1 MRSIGTALAV
11 VLLLSGALPAAAE
24 NFPSRPVRLVV
35 GFTAGGGTDIGA
47 RILAQALSERWG
59 QQVVIDNK
67 TGAGGM
73 IGAEAVAH
81 AAPDGYT
88 LLACASNHVFAPYLY
103 KKLSFDPMKD
113 FAPITPTATLPNIL
127 VVHNGLPFRTVADVI
142 AHAKAHPG
150 ELTYGSSGIGGS
162 IHLTMELLKTMAGID
177 IVHVPYKG
185 GGAAIGD
192 VIAGHTNMMFGNATE
207 QVGYVKSG
215 QVRGLGVSSLTRHP
229 ALPDVPTIAE
239 TVPGFEV
246 ITWYGLCAPKATPE
260 PLLDRINADVVAAM
274 ATADYQRRCAEQG
287 IAPAPMRRAEYVA
300 FLDGQVAKWGPVM
313 AKLGITPE

>member
-287 IAPAPMRRAEYVA
+287 ISPAPMSRAEYSA

-313 AKLGITPE
+313 ARLGITPE